1 VRATLKS
8 LPARKKVA
16 GTTSTDI
23 ITADSTTADSTT
35 ADIASAIARVRRLK
49 LVARKN
55 AAGLLRGN
63 YQTAVR
69 GQGLIFHESRKYVAG
84 EPARSID
91 WNITARVGEPHVRV
105 HLEERQREVIIA
117 LDVSPSMHVGYGHKS
132 KLELAVELAATLAVS
147 ATESGD
153 RLGHVLF
160 ADRVLETGRPRA
172 GQAQLFRTL
181 RALLDHTTPWTRPV
195 AESDPRSAI
204 HSIEQS
210 HRGRLVIFLISDFI
224 DHDLPDDLRFLRPR
238 HDVTLL
244 HVYDPFEMAKTP
256 EVVFRG
262 FSPEARGRPVPLNPG
277 ATGDLAAMQDFL
289 RQRCGEHRLGFS
301 SFATNQDV
309 GTALG
314 RLFHQR
320 RKSRRS

>member
-1 VRATLKS
+1 MQH
-8 LPARKKVA
+8 LPKKTAARK
-16 GTTSTDI
+16 
-23 ITADSTTADSTT
+23 TAAQRTTAE
-35 ADIASAIARVRRLK
+35 IAAALAQVRRLE

-55 AAGLLRGN
+55 AAGLLRGA

-105 HLEERQREVIIA
+105 HLEERQREVILA

-147 ATESGD
+147 AIESGD

-160 ADRVLETGRPRA
+160 ADRVLKAGRPRA
-172 GQAQLFRTL
+172 GRAQLFRTL
-181 RALLDHTTPWTRPV
+181 TALLDHTAPWTRAV
-195 AESDPRSAI
+195 AESDPRTAI
-204 HSIEQS
+204 HTIEAG

-224 DHDLPDDLRFLRPR
+224 DHDLPDDLRYLRPR

-244 HVYDPFEMAKTP
+244 HVYDPFELEWVP
-256 EVVFRG
+256 EVVFPG
-262 FSPEARGRPVPLNPG
+262 FAPEAQGAPSPLSPG
-277 ATGDLAAMQDFL
+277 VTGDLAAMQEFL
-289 RQRCGEHRLGFS
+289 RRRCGEHRLGFR
-301 SFATNQDV
+301 SFATHHAV
-309 GTALG
+309 GTGLG
-314 RLFHQR
+314 HLFHQR
-320 RKSRRS
+320 RRSRRA